1 MTWTIDSSHTRVG
14 FSARH
19 MMITNVNGEFE
30 NVEGTVEFNEENPTA
45 TMVDVK
51 IEAASIN
58 TRDPQRDGHL
68 KSPDFLD
75 AEKFPYLTFKS
86 TRVEQIDES
95 TAKMYGDLTI
105 RGVTR
110 PVVMNVEYH
119 GLAKSPWGSINAGF
133 SATTRISRKEWGLE
147 WNVALETG
155 GFLVS
160 DAVNITIE
168 LEIVKQPE
176 VEAQAA

>member
-1 MTWTIDSSHTRVG
+1 MTWKIDSPHTRVG

-30 NVEGTVEFNEENPTA
+30 KVEGTVEFNEENPTA
-45 TMVDVK
+45 TVVDVK

-58 TRDPQRDGHL
+58 TRDPQRDAHL

-75 AEKFPYLTFKS
+75 VEKFPYLTFKS
-86 TRVEQIDES
+86 TRVEQIDDN

-105 RGVTR
+105 RDVTR
-110 PVVMNVEYH
+110 PIVMNVEYH
-119 GLAKSPWGSINAGF
+119 GLAKSPWGSTSAGF

-160 DAVNITIE
+160 EAVNIAIE
-168 LEIVKQPE
+168 LEIIKQSE
-176 VEAQAA
+176 AEAQAA